1 MTETSATGFNEETD
15 NGSDMTVYEMLID
28 AALDSI
34 RKAYNRKINDYLEA
48 SADALL
54 PSIENQI
61 TEKTEFELVTW
72 LVIGR

>member
-1 MTETSATGFNEETD
+1 
-15 NGSDMTVYEMLID
+15 MLID

-34 RKAYNRKINDYLEA
+34 RKAYNQQINDYLDA
-48 SADALL
+48 NADALL

-72 LVIGR
+72 LVITG